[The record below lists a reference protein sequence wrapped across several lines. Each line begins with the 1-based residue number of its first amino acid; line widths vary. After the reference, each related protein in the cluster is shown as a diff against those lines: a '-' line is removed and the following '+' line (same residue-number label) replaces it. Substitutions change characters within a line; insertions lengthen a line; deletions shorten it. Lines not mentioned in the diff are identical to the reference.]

1 MYISYNLSFL
11 STFQSLHI
19 LERDSITGLYTRMG
33 AQCTD
38 GFPHYAIPPLR
49 SAPDLKSRKQ
59 KKLAMHKYSVGKSR
73 VFQKFH

>member
-11 STFQSLHI
+11 STLKSLHI

-33 AQCTD
+33 AQCND

-49 SAPDLKSRKQ
+49 SAPNLKSRKQ
-59 KKLAMHKYSVGKSR
+59 TKKTSNA
-73 VFQKFH
+73 